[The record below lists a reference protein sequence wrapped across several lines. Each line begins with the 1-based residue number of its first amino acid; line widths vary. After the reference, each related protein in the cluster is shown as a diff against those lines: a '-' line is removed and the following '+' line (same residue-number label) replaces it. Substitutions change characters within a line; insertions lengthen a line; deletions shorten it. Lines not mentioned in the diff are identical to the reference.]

1 MSRVRRRHH
10 PSGTLMGDAA
20 NQFTGI
26 GLPCLHHAIFGPA
39 IPQAAIPQQ
48 GIPQQAILG
57 VEAQIRLSGFGIG
70 TVAFETRSG
79 EDRSDF
85 EIEVD

>member
-48 GIPQQAILG
+48 AILG
-57 VEAQIRLSGFGIG
+57 VKAEIRLSGFGIG
-70 TVAFETRSG
+70 AVAFETGSG

>member
-1 MSRVRRRHH
+1 MSRVGRRHH

-20 NQFTGI
+20 NQFAGI
-26 GLPCLHHAIFGPA
+26 RLPGLHHPIFAPA
-39 IPQAAIPQQ
+39 ITQQA
-48 GIPQQAILG
+48 IPQQAILG
-57 VEAQIRLSGFGIG
+57 IEAKIRLSGFGIG
-70 TVAFETRSG
+70 AVAFETGSG